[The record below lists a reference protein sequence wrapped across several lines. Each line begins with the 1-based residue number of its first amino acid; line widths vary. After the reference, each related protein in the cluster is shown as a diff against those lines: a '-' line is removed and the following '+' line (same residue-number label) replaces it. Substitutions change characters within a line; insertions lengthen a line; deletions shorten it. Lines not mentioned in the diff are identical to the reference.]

1 MLIDLLTQLKSFK
14 FGTTLFLVVKKIE
27 SDDKTEYDTFH
38 TKKQKQLLM
47 KVTLWCIWI
56 NLYYN
61 YIKHTKVFRKYFRL
75 DCWFSHRS

>member
-1 MLIDLLTQLKSFK
+1 MKKTESTIKNMLIDLLTQLKSFK

-47 KVTLWCIWI
+47 KVTL
-56 NLYYN
+56 
-61 YIKHTKVFRKYFRL
+61 
-75 DCWFSHRS
+75 

>member
-14 FGTTLFLVVKKIE
+14 FETTLFLVFKKIE

-47 KVTLWCIWI
+47 KVTL
-56 NLYYN
+56 
-61 YIKHTKVFRKYFRL
+61 
-75 DCWFSHRS
+75 